1 MTCLFSE
8 GDHEISMSVLR
19 GRPQEQHVCSQR
31 EAMRTVHMF
40 SEGDP
45 VTTRTVCLFSK
56 GDHENSM
63 SMIFCYMATAAC
75 KLVPLWA

>member
-1 MTCLFSE
+1 
-8 GDHEISMSVLR
+8 
-19 GRPQEQHVCSQR
+19 
-31 EAMRTVHMF
+31 MRTVHMF

-75 KLVPLWA
+75 KTGPSLGIDCSVSPECDGNKCLKGVYRLIPA